1 MKVLLSIKPEFAEKI
16 LSGEKKFEY
25 RKAVFKRDVQTV
37 IIYATS
43 PVARL
48 VGEFEIDGVLKE
60 SPCKLWNKTKESS
73 GISRGFFDD
82 YFSGRDYGY
91 AIKVG
96 KVKRYNKPLIPSS
109 IIEKFVAPQ
118 SFRYVDV

>member
-60 SPCKLWNKTKESS
+60 KPCKLWNETKEAS
-73 GISRGFFDD
+73 GITRCFFDS

-96 KVKRYNKPLIPSS
+96 KVNRYSEPLIPASL
-109 IIEKFVAPQ
+109 IDKFVAPQ